1 MNSNYKDLFL
11 GIRQYDSNLS
21 NETLKRL
28 IEIAHTAPNN
38 KNYPGYQNTD
48 LFELGE
54 ISIDLLERDFVEC
67 VKDYFKFSDDKCP
80 NTSGAGMRMWFHQD
94 WKYNPRTLGN
104 YWHDHHDNNYYG
116 MSGVM
121 YLTLP
126 ETSHTTGFSLDAKR
140 ECLDTFETVPNMQ
153 YLPRL
158 KNKWFLFPNWMPH
171 LPGKNETE
179 ERRICV
185 EADFWFR

>member
-21 NETLKRL
+21 NETLNRL
-28 IEIAHTAPNN
+28 IEIAYTAPNN
-38 KNYPGYQNTD
+38 KSYPGYQNTD

-104 YWHDHHDNNYYG
+104 YWHDHHDSNYYG
-116 MSGVM
+116 ILYM
-121 YLTLP
+121 
-126 ETSHTTGFSLDAKR
+126 F
-140 ECLDTFETVPNMQ
+140 
-153 YLPRL
+153 
-158 KNKWFLFPNWMPH
+158 
-171 LPGKNETE
+171 
-179 ERRICV
+179 
-185 EADFWFR
+185 